1 MGAIGKAARD
11 WQGHP
16 LGLAL
21 PVMTADPPIDPG
33 TRRGASGSVAGT
45 PPARRASAL
54 DRPPARVAAFGVFL
68 LAAGALAWMHRDD
81 IFPPE
86 KTAADDPVALCV
98 AGRWAGIDEM
108 VADGTVDP
116 ARAAL
121 FKSRAEAL
129 CQAQAGQGSGPP
141 KLPGQ

>member
-1 MGAIGKAARD
+1 MGAIGKAARV
-11 WQGHP
+11 WQGRP

-21 PVMTADPPIDPG
+21 PVIAADPPIDPG
-33 TRRGASGSVAGT
+33 TRRGAASASAS
-45 PPARRASAL
+45 ASAL

-68 LAAGALAWMHRDD
+68 LAVGALAWMHRDD

-86 KTAADDPVALCV
+86 TVPADDPVALCV

-108 VADGTVDP
+108 VADGTVDT
-116 ARAAL
+116 ARAEL

-141 KLPGQ
+141 PPRQ

>member
-16 LGLAL
+16 PGLAS
-21 PVMTADPPIDPG
+21 PVMAADPPLDPG
-33 TRRGASGSVAGT
+33 TRRDVSGSIPGK
-45 PPARRASAL
+45 PPGRRASAL

-68 LAAGALAWMHRDD
+68 LAVGALAWMHRDD

-86 KTAADDPVALCV
+86 KTAADDPVAFCI

-108 VADGTVDP
+108 VADGTVDT
-116 ARAAL
+116 ARAEL

-141 KLPGQ
+141 PRQ